1 MTEPAHERDAA
12 SGAGPLAELVKDVD
26 LLCLDAGNT
35 IIFFDHA
42 RLSRL
47 AAREGFV
54 ATAGAFERAEGEAK
68 HTQERGGGVRVPWS
82 HAGKPGADSW
92 AEMIATMLVCAG
104 MARDRVPRILDVL
117 WTEHRALNLWSR
129 VPPGLVD
136 SLVALRAS
144 GARVAVV
151 SNSEGKLEGFFE
163 RLGLMPAVDAVVD
176 SGVVGVEKPDPRI
189 FQIALERFGVP
200 AASALHLGDNFVTD
214 VGGARAAGL
223 RVALIDPFGH
233 LAGRHADVPRVSG
246 VAQVADA
253 IVRARRELELNR
265 GP

>member
-1 MTEPAHERDAA
+1 MTGQAQAHRPDAA
-12 SGAGPLAELVKDVD
+12 SGAGPLAQLVRGVD

-54 ATAGAFERAEGEAK
+54 ATAEAFERAEGEAK
-68 HTQERGGGVRVPWS
+68 HAQERGGAVRVAWS
-82 HAGKPGADSW
+82 HAGQPGADSW

-104 MARDRVPRILDVL
+104 MPGDRVPGALDAL
-117 WTEHRALNLWSR
+117 WTEHRAHNLWSR

-163 RLGLMPAVDAVVD
+163 QLGLMRAVDAVVD

-189 FQIALERFGVP
+189 FQIALERSGVP
-200 AASALHLGDNFVTD
+200 AARALHLGDNFVTD

-233 LAGRHADVPRVSG
+233 LAGRHADVPRASG
-246 VAQVADA
+246 VAEVADA
-253 IVRARRELELNR
+253 IVRVRAVSST
-265 GP
+265 

>member
-1 MTEPAHERDAA
+1 MTEQARGHAPDLA

-42 RLSRL
+42 RLSSL

-54 ATAGAFERAEGEAK
+54 ATAEAFERAEGAAK
-68 HTQERGGGVRVPWS
+68 HAQERGGGVRVRWS
-82 HAGKPGADSW
+82 HAGEPGAESW
-92 AEMIATMLVCAG
+92 AEMIGTMLVCAG
-104 MARDRVPRILDVL
+104 VPRDRVPRILDAL
-117 WTEHRALNLWSR
+117 WIEHRAFNLWSR
-129 VPPGLVD
+129 VPAGLVD

-151 SNSEGKLEGFFE
+151 SNSEGKLQEFFE
-163 RLGLMPAVDAVVD
+163 RLGLMRAVDAIID

-189 FQIALERFGVP
+189 FAIALARFGVP
-200 AASALHLGDNFVTD
+200 AARALHLGDNFVTD

-233 LAGRHADVPRVSG
+233 LTGRHVDVPRVSG
-246 VAQVADA
+246 VAEVADA
-253 IVRARRELELNR
+253 IVRARRE
-265 GP
+265 PT